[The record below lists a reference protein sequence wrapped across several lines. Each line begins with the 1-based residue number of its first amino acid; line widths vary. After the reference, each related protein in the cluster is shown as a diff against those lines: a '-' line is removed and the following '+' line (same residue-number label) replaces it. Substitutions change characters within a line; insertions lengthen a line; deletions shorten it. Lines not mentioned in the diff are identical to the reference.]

1 MDSINSLLLS
11 IFAKNQKFGRD
22 VESFFRRY
30 QILSLIYVNLAETG
44 VFVVYNFIIWF
55 FYDNPAPYALLI
67 VCLPFSL
74 LSFLFIRLK
83 KIEASVI
90 MLLIVMHS
98 SNFIGSYSTNS
109 PMPALYAVLL
119 YPHFTFSLSSSF
131 KVHFL
136 NAVLCGAM
144 FLYSALKINDMFR
157 VTLTDEQSLQ
167 ISMLIAAGIIC
178 VSFTILVSFIQKSV
192 EMNIWKL
199 AQENHVRSENLT
211 KEVVEAM
218 EVKDSFVSML
228 SHEIRNPLN
237 SLKGSID
244 YLSQVIKNPEQLKV
258 LKNAKLSGEILLNLV
273 SNILDAAKLKSD
285 KMELAYIET
294 DFVEIVKKVFIINSE
309 NLSSKELFAEAF
321 IDKKVPKLLWI
332 DPSRSLQILMNLLSN
347 AIKFTQKGGKIR
359 LYVSWCSQENSPNN
373 LLTPIKAEEQEELR
387 EISTERHPYSN
398 QDYDER
404 SHFIS
409 KYNTAVFEEF
419 NAHEK
424 ENRQRNLD
432 KLNTSIVSN
441 CSDQEIQESSWK
453 IHWVHDSN
461 IPKSEN
467 RQKGFLKVQISDN
480 GCGVPEDQIPKL
492 FGMFEQVTGSARP
505 QHGGTGL
512 GLWICKQLCRK
523 MNGDIAI
530 YSKVGKGTSF
540 VFYVPV
546 NNDVLSNSITNW
558 NRTNGDEIRALVVD
572 DYSVNRYL
580 HKLLLEQEGVQVVL
594 ANNGKEAYEKFI
606 SKEEDYFNFILT
618 DVQMPEMDGFTSIQL
633 IRKWEQEKNRKKV
646 AVYFVTG
653 EYYNEEDVLSTFL
666 SRGGVE
672 DRIRCLRK
680 PLDGDM
686 MRRVVQTFKTRPS

>member
-1 MDSINSLLLS
+1 MDSINSFLLS
-11 IFAKNQKFGRD
+11 IFAKNQTFGRD

-55 FYDNPAPYALLI
+55 FYDNPAPFMLLI

-109 PMPALYAVLL
+109 PMAALYAVLL
-119 YPHFTFSLSSSF
+119 YPHFTFSLSSSY
-131 KVHFL
+131 KVHLL

-167 ISMLIAAGIIC
+167 ISRLIAAGIIC
-178 VSFTILVSFIQKSV
+178 VSFTILVSFIQKAV

-211 KEVVEAM
+211 KDVVEAM

-244 YLSQVIKNPEQLKV
+244 YLSQVVKNPEHLKV

-273 SNILDAAKLKSD
+273 SNVLDAAKLKSD
-285 KMELAYIET
+285 KMELAYMET

-309 NLSSKELFAEAF
+309 NLSSKELSAEAF
-321 IDKKVPKLLWI
+321 IDKNVPKLLWI
-332 DPSRSLQILMNLLSN
+332 DPSRSLQILMNLFSN
-347 AIKFTQKGGKIR
+347 AIKFTRKGGKIR
-359 LYVSWCSQENSPNN
+359 LYISWCPQENNSNS
-373 LLTPIKAEEQEELR
+373 LLSQIKAEEQEELQ
-387 EISTERHPYSN
+387 EISRNRHSNWN
-398 QDYDER
+398 QDCDER
-404 SHFIS
+404 SHFMS
-409 KYNTAVFEEF
+409 KYNTTIFEEF
-419 NAHEK
+419 NAQEK
-424 ENRQRNLD
+424 ENRQKNLD
-432 KLNTSIVSN
+432 RLNTSIVSN
-441 CSDQEIQESSWK
+441 CSDQDIQESSWK
-453 IHWVHDSN
+453 IHWINNSGPASHDN
-461 IPKSEN
+461 P
-467 RQKGFLKVQISDN
+467 QKQGFLKVQISDN
-480 GCGVPEDQIPKL
+480 GCGIAEDQVPKL
-492 FGMFEQVTGSARP
+492 FGMFEQVTRTARSD
-505 QHGGTGL
+505 HGGTGL

-546 NNDVLSNSITNW
+546 NNDRLNNSITNW
-558 NRTNGDEIRALVVD
+558 NRVNRDEIRALVVD

-580 HKLLLEQEGVQVVL
+580 HKLLLEQEGVRVVL

-686 MRRVVQTFKTRPS
+686 IRRVVQTFKSR